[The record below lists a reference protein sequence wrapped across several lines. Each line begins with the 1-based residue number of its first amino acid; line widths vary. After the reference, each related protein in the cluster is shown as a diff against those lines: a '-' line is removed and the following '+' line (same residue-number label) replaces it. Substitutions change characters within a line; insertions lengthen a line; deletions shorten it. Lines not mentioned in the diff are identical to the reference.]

1 VVTLFLGIIKMQF
14 TPEDHTYMARAIEL
28 AKKGRYTTAPNPN
41 VGCVLVKNDQ
51 IVGEGFH
58 VKAGLGH
65 AEVNAIA
72 MAGEKAKGA
81 TAYVTLEPCSHFG
94 RTPPCAEGLKK
105 AGVIKVISAMVDPN
119 PKVSGKGLA
128 ILNQAGIETAYGLLE
143 QEAISLNPGFL
154 TRMKTGKPFVTCK
167 LASSLDGK
175 TALKNGQSKWITSSD
190 ARKDVQNLRAQ
201 SCAILTGA
209 DTIIIDDAKM
219 NVRYEEL
226 MGTEFSELN
235 LNSSE
240 LRQPI
245 RIVIDSQN
253 RLTPN
258 LAFFEIPSPIIILTT
273 KLDKSLQWPHFVTH
287 MLVPELDE
295 KVDLSVALTML
306 AEHNI
311 NNLFLEAGHTL
322 AGKFAELDLIDQY
335 IFYIAPKLM
344 GDCSKGL
351 VNLPEFTNMAQ
362 VTQLK
367 FSEVTMIGDDIRI
380 IASPKKGE
388 GLIKVK

>member
-1 VVTLFLGIIKMQF
+1 MQF
-14 TPEDHTYMARAIEL
+14 TQEDRVYMARAIEL
-28 AKKGRYTTAPNPN
+28 AKKGRYTTTPNPN
-41 VGCVLVKNDQ
+41 VGCVLVKSGE

-58 VKAGLGH
+58 QKAGQSH

-94 RTPPCAEGLKK
+94 LTPPCAEGLKK
-105 AGVIKVISAMVDPN
+105 AGIIKVISAMVDPN

-128 ILNQAGIETAYGLLE
+128 ILNEAGVETAHGLLE
-143 QEAISLNPGFL
+143 KEAIDLNPGFL

-175 TALKNGQSKWITSSD
+175 TALKNGQSKWITGSK
-190 ARKDVQNLRAQ
+190 ARQDVQNLRAQ
-201 SCAILTGA
+201 NCAILTGA
-209 DTIIIDDAKM
+209 DTVILDNAKM

-226 MGTEFSELN
+226 MKTEFTELN
-235 LNSSE
+235 LNSDQ

-253 RLTPN
+253 RLTPD
-258 LAFFEIPSPIIILTT
+258 LEFFKISSPIIILTT
-273 KLDKSLQWPHFVTH
+273 KLDKSSQWPHFVTQ
-287 MLVPELDE
+287 MLVPERDG
-295 KVDLSVALTML
+295 KIDLSVALTKL
-306 AEHNI
+306 ASHNI

-322 AGKFAELDLIDQY
+322 SGKFSELDLVDQY

-351 VNLPEFTNMAQ
+351 VNLPEFTNMMQ
-362 VTQLK
+362 VNELTFL
-367 FSEVTMIGDDIRI
+367 EVTMIGEDIRI
-380 IASPKKGE
+380 IASPKKTN
-388 GLIKVK
+388 